1 MKFVLLWGAMEN
13 ILEERNSSEEKNEG
27 KMIMKIVSS
36 LIIKQ

>member
-27 KMIMKIVSS
+27 KMVMKIVSP